1 MSVKRKSRILASCFL
16 AKSSTVLAS
25 AIVFLLGDRLLKR
38 TPAEFPQAGRL
49 LQSGR
54 VVRTDESTASHTCWQ
69 FDCSYSRDKAEFILK
84 LSASSQG
91 SRCRG
96 GSCG

>member
-1 MSVKRKSRILASCFL
+1 
-16 AKSSTVLAS
+16 
-25 AIVFLLGDRLLKR
+25 LLKR

-54 VVRTDESTASHTCWQ
+54 VVRTDEHTASPTRWQ

-84 LSASSQG
+84 QSALSHQPRLRMPARLG
-91 SRCRG
+91 FG
-96 GSCG
+96 